1 MNLVF
6 VILATFAFVEADDYI
21 LFKTFDL
28 SDEPSIANKVNGIQ
42 IDDMSGKTGVGASW
56 SIKNIDVHSFSSNI
70 ANAYTKSKV
79 FKFEFPEIA
88 VSVDADVNGKWGV
101 LNYES
106 GITLNI
112 KDMKVEQ
119 LVTFEISSELKVS
132 MVPVSC
138 EANINSFGMT
148 VNNQSGKNS
157 VFKLF
162 KSLIKQL
169 IREALETKIC
179 SALNEELV
187 KFAADDDFL
196 QHVRAFASMPNN

>member
-42 IDDMSGKTGVGASW
+42 IDDMSGKFAGATW
-56 SIKNIDVHSFSSNI
+56 SVKNIDIYSFSAST
-70 ANAYTKSKV
+70 AYASAESGI
-79 FKFEFPEIA
+79 FKFEFPGIA
-88 VSVDADVNGKWGV
+88 VSVDADVKGKWGL

>member
-79 FKFEFPEIA
+79 FKFEFPGIA

-101 LNYES
+101 LNYEA

-119 LVTFEISSELKVS
+119 FATFGISSGELL

-179 SALNEELV
+179 SALHEELV
-187 KFAADDDFL
+187 EFAADDDFFKY
-196 QHVRAFASMPNN
+196 VKKFALMP